1 MAEIVQSLF
10 GVSPEMYQQRQED
23 QASARA
29 MQFAQLTP
37 FQQANYAIGRGAY
50 GLAGAVGGAL
60 GGQDPELQRIAMRQ
74 QIASQLNPNDPA
86 SIQQAISAL
95 MQAGDTQG
103 GMMLQGEY
111 RKLQESGALVAQ
123 RNAAAAASE
132 AAARRERTQPVP
144 SDILVSQRM
153 TLLNRTSEE
162 LKALPQS
169 PDRDAA
175 LRDVENELSNL
186 TTLTA
191 KTPKSGPSFGVDAQ
205 RFSFELYNKKFEDLT
220 PTERAVVNSRVDQ
233 SKPRTSITNVM
244 PGDKSLVDIPNF
256 RAKVQDTITPQSK
269 TVFAADNALTNIN
282 DSIKTGN
289 FASYRAAQVQFARAI
304 AGSGDLSQK
313 ELKAA
318 GADPSLLGGSADY
331 ISQLFTSTPTLDT
344 QNKIK
349 LTLEAIKKVSSDK
362 ANAEISRQRSIALR
376 NKKYDSSAID
386 EALDFPEFK
395 AAPPP
400 VQYATNPN
408 TKERIMS
415 VDGGKTFTPVR

>member
-1 MAEIVQSLF
+1 M
-10 GVSPEMYQQRQED
+10 
-23 QASARA
+23 
-29 MQFAQLTP
+29 
-37 FQQANYAIGRGAY
+37 
-50 GLAGAVGGAL
+50 
-60 GGQDPELQRIAMRQ
+60 
-74 QIASQLNPNDPA
+74 
-86 SIQQAISAL
+86 
-95 MQAGDTQG
+95 
-103 GMMLQGEY
+103 
-111 RKLQESGALVAQ
+111 
-123 RNAAAAASE
+123 
-132 AAARRERTQPVP
+132 
-144 SDILVSQRM
+144 
-153 TLLNRTSEE
+153 
-162 LKALPQS
+162 
-169 PDRDAA
+169 
-175 LRDVENELSNL
+175 
-186 TTLTA
+186 
-191 KTPKSGPSFGVDAQ
+191 
-205 RFSFELYNKKFEDLT
+205 
-220 PTERAVVNSRVDQ
+220 
-233 SKPRTSITNVM
+233 
-244 PGDKSLVDIPNF
+244 
-256 RAKVQDTITPQSK
+256 
-269 TVFAADNALTNIN
+269 
-282 DSIKTGN
+282 
-289 FASYRAAQVQFARAI
+289 QFARAI

>member
-10 GVSPEMYQQRQED
+10 GVSPEMYQQQQD
-23 QASARA
+23 DIASARA
-29 MQFAQLTP
+29 MQFAKLDP

-60 GGQDPELQRIAMRQ
+60 GGQDPELQRITMRQ
-74 QIASQLNPNDPA
+74 QIASQIDY
-86 SIQQAISAL
+86 SDQESMRQGIVAL
-95 MQAGDTQG
+95 SQAGDSQG
-103 GMMLQGEY
+103 AMQLQQILLSQAS
-111 RKLQESGALVAQ
+111 KLASIDKDTASAIAS
-123 RNAAAAASE
+123 RAAAL
-132 AAARRERTQPVP
+132 REKTQAIPT
-144 SDILVSQRM
+144 DIQVSQRI
-153 TLLNRTSEE
+153 TRLSIAEKE
-162 LKALPQS
+162 LKDLPESPERNSAL
-169 PDRDAA
+169 
-175 LRDVENELSNL
+175 NEVSTEL
-186 TTLTA
+186 TTLKTLTA
-191 KTPKSGPSFGVDAQ
+191 KTPRGGPSVGVDAE
-205 RFSFELYNKKFEDLT
+205 RFSLELYNKNFADLT
-220 PTERAVVNSRVDQ
+220 PTERAVVNTRVDQ
-233 SKPRTSITNVM
+233 SKPRNTITNVM
-244 PGDKSLVDIPNF
+244 PGDKALIDIPNF
-256 RAKVQDTITPQSK
+256 RAKVQDTIAPQSK
-269 TVFAADNALTNIN
+269 TVFAADNALANIN

-318 GADPSLLGGSADY
+318 GADPSILGGSADY

-349 LTLEAIKKVSSDK
+349 LTLEAIKKVSSNK
-362 ANAEISRQRSIALR
+362 ANAEISKQKSIALR
-376 NKKYDSSAID
+376 NKNYDSSAIN

-415 VDGGKTFTPVR
+415 IDGGKTFTPVR